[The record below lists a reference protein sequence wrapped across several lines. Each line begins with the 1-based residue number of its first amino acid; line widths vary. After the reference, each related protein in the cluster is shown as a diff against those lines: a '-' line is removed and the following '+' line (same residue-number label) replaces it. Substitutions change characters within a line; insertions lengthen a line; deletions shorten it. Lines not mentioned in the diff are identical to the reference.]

1 MAADGGGGGLLDP
14 GGAMERLAA
23 WKGRIDKLATDT
35 KVMSERLQELRV
47 TAMDAN
53 GMAEVTL
60 DSSGVLVG
68 LRLGRQIQR
77 VSPDIVAATIMA
89 TVQAARAQ
97 LADRSQEIITSTLGE
112 ESAAARDLA
121 ARVGNQLRGTE
132 PGDVDGAVRW

>member
-1 MAADGGGGGLLDP
+1 
-14 GGAMERLAA
+14 MERLAA

-47 TAMDAN
+47 TATDAN
-53 GMAEVTL
+53 GMAEVTV

-77 VSPDIVAATIMA
+77 VSPEVVAATIMA
-89 TVQAARAQ
+89 TIQQARSQ

-112 ESAAARDLA
+112 ESPAARDLA
-121 ARVGNQLRGTE
+121 ARVGEQLRRTE
-132 PGDVDGAVRW
+132 PGDTDQAVRW

>member
-1 MAADGGGGGLLDP
+1 MAADGGGGLLDP

-35 KVMSERLQELRV
+35 KAMSERLQQLRV
-47 TAMDAN
+47 TATDAN

-77 VSPDIVAATIMA
+77 VSPEVVAATIMA
-89 TVQAARAQ
+89 TIQQARAQ

-112 ESAAARDLA
+112 DSAAARDLA
-121 ARVGNQLRGTE
+121 ARVGEQLRGAE
-132 PGDVDGAVRW
+132 PGDGDRAVRW